1 MSVVRDN
8 KGITLHN
15 GWFVV
20 QNLTEDAYQTANLQE
35 KERELFTRDPWLEI
49 PVRQRG
55 TAELKRFLASTLSS
69 RIRKAFPDL
78 QRRIKDLLAAEKV
91 YLAGLG
97 HERDTPERKR
107 AYLLQIVGRYQ
118 ELARDA
124 LNAPARLPS
133 DDMKLLGLTRRAE
146 HKFAE
151 TMEKEGH
158 FFPFLVKGGE
168 TDVAKLAVSNSEVA
182 NHDVPNPQLYKE
194 IRYQIN
200 VNRGEELPGMIN
212 PAVLKPLVVKQTSK
226 WEGIGETYL
235 KEAVKISEDV
245 VSQILRFVSAEFAIA
260 DHTKAELASTLANF
274 RSSAE
279 KRAME
284 KLREFCHNNETA
296 PLTTRDD
303 EFRRKIHE
311 AQRARFV
318 AALLRY
324 RENFPPEAFYPVMT
338 TPESN
343 PSTEPT
349 VQQEE
354 SPKAVTSQQDIQLL
368 RAEQQRVQDF
378 LRGAVVVKNDSID
391 QLFEQIHPRA
401 KRNVEDEIHDF
412 LKAYY
417 EVSTTK
423 LISSPETAPL
433 SLGRSLQR
441 RPEQRNLRTTDKW
454 HAAYPRLLR
463 KLRHPGDREQISR

>member
-1 MSVVRDN
+1 MRIVREN
-8 KGITLHN
+8 KVRTLQN

-20 QNLTEDAYQTANLQE
+20 QNPKADVSPTTGLQE
-35 KERELFTRDPWLEI
+35 QERELFSRDPWLEI

-55 TAELKRFLASTLSS
+55 TAALRRFLASTLSS

-78 QRRIKDLLAAEKV
+78 QRRIKDLLATENEN
-91 YLAGLG
+91 LAGLG

-107 AYLLQIVGRYQ
+107 AYILQIVGRYQ

-133 DDMKLLGLTRRAE
+133 DDMKLLGRTRRAE

-151 TMEKEGH
+151 QMEKEGC
-158 FFPFLVKGGE
+158 FFPFLVKGGQR
-168 TDVAKLAVSNSEVA
+168 N
-182 NHDVPNPQLYKE
+182 DVPNPKLYEE
-194 IRYQIN
+194 IRRQIDIN
-200 VNRGEELPGMIN
+200 KGEELPGMIN

-226 WEGIGETYL
+226 WKGIGEAYL
-235 KEAVKISEDV
+235 KEAVEISKDV
-245 VSQILRFVSAEFAIA
+245 VLQILHFVSKEFGIA
-260 DHTKAELASTLANF
+260 GHTKAELENTLANF

-279 KRAME
+279 KRAVA
-284 KLREFCHNNETA
+284 KLHEFCRNNETA

-324 RENFPPEAFYPVMT
+324 REKFPPEAFYPVVA
-338 TPESN
+338 
-343 PSTEPT
+343 PSDSKPNTEVT
-349 VQQEE
+349 VQDEKSQ
-354 SPKAVTSQQDIQLL
+354 KIAISQQGIQLV
-368 RAEQQRVQDF
+368 RAEQQKVQEF
-378 LRGAVVVKNDSID
+378 LRGAVVVKNEGID
-391 QLFEQIHPRA
+391 QLFDQIHPRA

-423 LISSPETAPL
+423 PHLERQHLSP
-433 SLGRSLQR
+433 RSLFALCGPER
-441 RPEQRNLRTTDKW
+441 RTLRTTDKRY
-454 HAAYPRLLR
+454 AAYSGLLR
-463 KLRHPGDREQISR
+463 KLRDPGDREQISR